1 MKWSSTPSAAAAQA
15 WYRWMLVLAGLF
27 GYINAWAQ
35 APDLSRSLPEIPEG
49 YWLQAE
55 VYAEHTSGALEGM
68 TTYRVYMNC
77 MGPLD
82 YVSSCSGDDANP
94 LRLLTGDAG
103 WYNSPFNASP
113 FAVGLNPMLYDF
125 IPEIQYDSFLTIG
138 AEDATTPASM
148 HPGSVWGEID
158 ATEEFDGDGDG
169 ADLLVDDTQ
178 GGAWYLPFPGLEMA
192 DEHPAFAGDD
202 LRVLIAQ
209 ITTAGTIEGQIQIQ
223 IFQDGLQANEFRSL
237 MPIAFEA
244 VAGCLDPD
252 AMNYNE
258 NANLDDGSCN
268 YFCGIG
274 TRLDPVT
281 GKCELEAWE
290 GEVGDMTQF
299 AACHYDL
306 DVSGWMDVTDLYRI
320 LAVMG
325 QEVDLPFGPCGA
337 GTAYNAA
344 TSMCEPVAS
353 TDGVGDGL
361 NNLNPEYF
369 DLNGDGTLNV
379 TDFLN
384 LVEVFGKACL

>member
-1 MKWSSTPSAAAAQA
+1 MAQA

-77 MGPLD
+77 TGPLD
-82 YVSSCSGDDANP
+82 YVSSCSGDDSNP

-169 ADLLVDDTQ
+169 ADLRGRHPRRCLV
-178 GGAWYLPFPGLEMA
+178 
-192 DEHPAFAGDD
+192 PAFP
-202 LRVLIAQ
+202 R
-209 ITTAGTIEGQIQIQ
+209 T
-223 IFQDGLQANEFRSL
+223 
-237 MPIAFEA
+237 
-244 VAGCLDPD
+244 
-252 AMNYNE
+252 
-258 NANLDDGSCN
+258 
-268 YFCGIG
+268 
-274 TRLDPVT
+274 
-281 GKCELEAWE
+281 
-290 GEVGDMTQF
+290 
-299 AACHYDL
+299 
-306 DVSGWMDVTDLYRI
+306 
-320 LAVMG
+320 
-325 QEVDLPFGPCGA
+325 
-337 GTAYNAA
+337 
-344 TSMCEPVAS
+344 
-353 TDGVGDGL
+353 GDGRRAPCL
-361 NNLNPEYF
+361 CGRRPPRVDCPDHHRRHHRGPNPDPNLPGRPSSKRIPF
-369 DLNGDGTLNV
+369 VDADRLRSRGGMP
-379 TDFLN
+379 
-384 LVEVFGKACL
+384 